1 MTTLVGTRRHAYE
14 VLRKRATDEAGD
26 SLAEAVAAVLPWWY
40 LEHYLDRLATD
51 DGFREA
57 LGLAALE
64 LPGLG
69 EAGHSEALAV
79 ARLVLRALREH
90 PDDVFTW
97 LMFFGDKRLN
107 VYADRVELGARIHP
121 GHGVDIALLGG
132 ENAVVYVSIHDS
144 LKMVCGRV
152 ERHVAH
158 YFGATARMVLDV
170 ALEGRKE

>member
-51 DGFREA
+51 GGFREA

-69 EAGHSEALAV
+69 EVGHSEAWAV

-97 LMFFGDKRLN
+97 LMSFGDKRLG
-107 VYADRVELGARIHP
+107 VYADRAELGVRIYP

-132 ENAVVYVSIHDS
+132 ENAVVYVSIRDS
-144 LKMVCGRV
+144 LEVAGGRV
-152 ERHVAH
+152 GRHVVH
-158 YFGATARMVLDV
+158 HFGSAARMVLDV

>member
-1 MTTLVGTRRHAYE
+1 MTTLIGTRRHAYE

-69 EAGHSEALAV
+69 EVGHSEAWAV

-97 LMFFGDKRLN
+97 LMLFEDKRLD
-107 VYADRVELGARIHP
+107 VYADRVELGVRIHP

-132 ENAVVYVSIHDS
+132 ENVTVYVSIGGS
-144 LKMVCGRV
+144 LEVVGGRV
-152 ERHVAH
+152 ERRVAH
-158 YFGATARMVLDV
+158 YFGATARMVLNI